1 MSEFTAAHVAGQAAG
16 DSPGVVS
23 DAGMPGATVDRL
35 LADFRAWLHD
45 EADAAAAARAEGA
58 PAEGAPAE
66 SAPAAPVDLA
76 TLVGQFTALRHEIHL
91 QTRGVRAQQE
101 QAGQAL
107 DALQRALDAAD

>member
-58 PAEGAPAE
+58 PAAGAPAAGAPAAGAPAE

-91 QTRGVRAQQE
+91 Q
-101 QAGQAL
+101 
-107 DALQRALDAAD
+107 